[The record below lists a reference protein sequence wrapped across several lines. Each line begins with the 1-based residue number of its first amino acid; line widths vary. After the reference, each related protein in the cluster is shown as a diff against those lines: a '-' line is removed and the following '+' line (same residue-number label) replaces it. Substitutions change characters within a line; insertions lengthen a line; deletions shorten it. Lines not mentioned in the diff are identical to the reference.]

1 MIKTTV
7 RISNKNSLL
16 YQHLDENRES
26 LKGQN
31 AAEVQ
36 RLAEAY
42 LVISKYGVSSNQLA
56 VTNELP
62 EDLAKSVEVKSTGET
77 GKAVA
82 AALFPDIG

>member
-42 LVISKYGVSSNQLA
+42 
-56 VTNELP
+56 ELP